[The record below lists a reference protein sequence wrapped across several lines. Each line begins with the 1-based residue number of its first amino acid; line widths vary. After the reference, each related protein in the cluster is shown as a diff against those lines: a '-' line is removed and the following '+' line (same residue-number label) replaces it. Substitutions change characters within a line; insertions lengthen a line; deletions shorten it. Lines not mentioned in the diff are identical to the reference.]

1 MTQRLVIAL
10 LVMIAFGAG
19 FGARMWTEG
28 VHVLPSPP
36 APGIE
41 FVRQSAPAVAGAKS
55 ESRGVVSGSP
65 DRAKLIADIEKVRPQ
80 IAAYHKRLDEI
91 AAEFDRDFLSI
102 LVPEQRLIFEAR
114 QKQSA
119 VWRAT
124 REAEVTGTDLLTD
137 PQIEQLRRQPLW
149 NALYSVAISWR
160 FDRLVSDYKLD
171 ENQRVR
177 VRRLLEARR
186 EKFIALVD
194 SSPPPSIS
202 LSSLASRTQQL
213 QVKAKK

>member
-1 MTQRLVIAL
+1 M
-10 LVMIAFGAG
+10 
-19 FGARMWTEG
+19 
-28 VHVLPSPP
+28 LPAPP

-41 FVRQSAPAVAGAKS
+41 FVRHPAPPAAGTKS
-55 ESRGVVSGSP
+55 EPRGAAPGSP

-91 AAEFDRDFLSI
+91 AAEFDRDFLKI
-102 LVPEQRLIFEAR
+102 LTPEQRVIFDAR

-119 VWRAT
+119 EWRAT
-124 REAEVTGTDLLTD
+124 REAETTGTDLLTD
-137 PQIEQLRRQPLW
+137 QQIEQLRRQPLW

-160 FDRLVSDYKLD
+160 FDRLVNDYKLD
-171 ENQRVR
+171 ATQRAQVR
-177 VRRLLEARR
+177 TLLEVRR

-202 LSSLASRTQQL
+202 LSYLASRTQQL